1 MADSTDALSSPT
13 ATATKGKNEL
23 KILIIKLSKLEFHI
37 LIGTKREAE
46 LDDVSPSKLKAL
58 KASNGTNGEAPT
70 VVDDDSSNH
79 KNGDYHDEEDDDDD
93 VSCRKQYLFSKK
105 KIFFSFSLSGSWWRP
120 RRWRL

>member
-1 MADSTDALSSPT
+1 MHCLHRQLLPPRV
-13 ATATKGKNEL
+13 KLNL
-23 KILIIKLSKLEFHI
+23 KFWFLNLYFPF

-79 KNGDYHDEEDDDDD
+79 KNGDYHDEEDEDDDN
-93 VSCRKQYLFSKK
+93 VY
-105 KIFFSFSLSGSWWRP
+105 
-120 RRWRL
+120 

>member
-13 ATATKGKNEL
+13 ATATKGKY
-23 KILIIKLSKLEFHI
+23 KLQFWIFKWSKLGFYI
-37 LIGTKREAE
+37 QIGTKREAE

-93 VSCRKQYLFSKK
+93 VSCRTKKYFRKK
-105 KIFFSFSLSGSWWRP
+105 KFLFLIFASR
-120 RRWRL
+120 